1 MIAEPHELTFK
12 KHLLHILLSRDRL
25 RDSASFPRRDKD
37 TCLLSCHV
45 RTIVQTKAI
54 QLYEGRGH
62 GFES

>member
-1 MIAEPHELTFK
+1 MTVEPHELTFK

-25 RDSASFPRRDKD
+25 RDSATFPNRDKD
-37 TCLLSCHV
+37 MCLLSRHV